1 MAHVVNPSPEFW
13 HGKRVLVT
21 GHTGF
26 KGAWLSLWLHRL
38 GALPFGFALAPDTD
52 PNLSVLAGLDQR
64 FQSVRGDIRDC
75 AAVHDATVRFA
86 PDIIFHMAAQPLV
99 RHSYGEPVW
108 TFETN
113 VMGTINILEAVRGT
127 SSVRVAVVVTSDKCY
142 ENKEWLWA
150 YREDDALGGHDPYS
164 ASKACAEIAVA
175 AWRRSFLSKPGS
187 DRPVSVS
194 SVRAGNV
201 IGGGDWAADRLIPD
215 CVRAFGAERA
225 VTIRNPSATR
235 PWQHV
240 LEPLCGYLLVAECLW
255 RDGAAVAEA
264 WNFGPGPDDVMPVS
278 WVVSEAVAQWGDNAH
293 WVPAGGDHFHEAGI
307 LAVDAAKARARL
319 GWKPRLRLKDAL
331 GWTIEWYKRQRGG
344 EPAYRLVVEQI
355 DRYNGLEAG

>member
-1 MAHVVNPSPEFW
+1 MAYLVNPSPEFW
-13 HGKRVLVT
+13 HSKRVLVT

-26 KGAWLSLWLHRL
+26 KGAWLSLWLDHL
-38 GALPFGFALAPDTD
+38 GALPLGFALAPDTN

-64 FQSVRGDIRDC
+64 LDSAFGDVRDG
-75 AAVHDATVRFA
+75 AAVREAMVKFS
-86 PDIIFHMAAQPLV
+86 PEVVFHMAAQALV
-99 RHSYGEPVW
+99 RRSYEDPVG

-113 VMGTINILEAVRGT
+113 ALGTINVLQAVRAT
-127 SSVRVAVVVTSDKCY
+127 SSVRVVVVVTSDKCY
-142 ENKEWLWA
+142 ENMEWPWP
-150 YREDDALGGHDPYS
+150 YRESDPLGGHDPYS

-175 AWRRSFLSKPGS
+175 SWRRSFLAKPS
-187 DRPVSVS
+187 SEVALT

-215 CVRAFGAERA
+215 CIRAFCSGRA
-225 VTIRNPSATR
+225 VLIRNPNAAR

-240 LEPLCGYLLVAECLW
+240 LEPLCGYLLVAERLW
-255 RDGAAVAEA
+255 KDGAAVAEA
-264 WNFGPGPDDVMPVS
+264 WNFGPGPNDVMPVS
-278 WVVSEAVAQWGDNAH
+278 WVVSEAVAQWGDKAH

-307 LAVDAAKARARL
+307 LTVDAAKARARL
-319 GWKPRLRLKDAL
+319 GWKPRLCLKDAL

-344 EPAYRLVVEQI
+344 EPADRLVVEQI